1 MNYGLGVT
9 GTYASTRLQ
18 TIFNMDDQYSINAA
32 GTSTQNAYGVYWSH
46 PNAGSLGG
54 ANNLNDHGMLI
65 INNGS
70 FRAAISSRA
79 VFSQDVRGTLFYDYN
94 NTGYYVD
101 PASTSRLNYLRLSS
115 GDSYL
120 KIGANSATTTTR
132 DTNRPQLEI
141 GENHAYPHL
150 TLWSYGSNTTHGGV
164 ISFRSRQGGGFR
176 RWNIGT
182 ANYNPDSIQIGYFDN
197 QNNPH
202 YGVGVNGWSYD
213 SYARLVIRTGY
224 TEARGSMRSPLFY
237 DLDNTAYYTDPA
249 SESRLNTLRTA
260 GYVVIGGNFQ
270 NNPYNSVGSTRLM
283 FGGGDSNAVSNYY
296 IGTNLENYGGNY
308 TKLDLRWHT
317 GIRMGAQP
325 SYGGVRIY
333 NNEDL
338 STVLFSVGKGDTH
351 VRVENSNN
359 LYVEGGDARAALF
372 YDYNDTT
379 YYLDPANNARLWQV
393 GIGYRSAGKRLDVTG
408 DHGNTAIRLELPA
421 GNNGAGTGSIPLQMW
436 VSEPGRTWDG
446 AGFGYNVDNNLN
458 GGTNQYYLGRPNTT
472 RGQSYMRFE
481 SNGYMIF
488 YNTNTA
494 GTRYQ
499 TMETRSNNTVYVP
512 NYLQAGAS
520 LRAPIF
526 YDSNNTGYY
535 TDQASTSVL
544 NSVRAQ
550 RYSHVDDVSQNDQF
564 GLYFGANQ
572 STAYAIFRE
581 GGAWTYPYPD
591 LRIAFHTG
599 IKMGANASYQGMR
612 FYNDYNMAT
621 QVMSINNGS
630 DPLGGGNVYINQN
643 LQAGSS
649 LRSPIF
655 YDSDDT
661 TYRLDPN
668 STSNSANILRG
679 GTRHGPNP
687 SWGRYLYV
695 GTNGNVSSEA
705 CVATT
710 NGNLHLDSKA
720 GYNTYLQW
728 YVGGTVYINNAV
740 QAQIYYDRND
750 TNYYGDFASTSYMN
764 DLRVNILYDRN
775 NTAYYVHNSSGDAS
789 LRTVTV
795 DQLNMRDRGDFI
807 TFYGDDS
814 QYHSISSRDSGGGVT
829 DDLRFNS
836 YHDIFFNLDSNNN
849 NSTGST
855 GFYIGHHGAISSG
868 ISGWPF
874 QAMMDGNTYSTSSFR
889 SQYFYDR
896 SNTAYYVNPD
906 ATSRLSA
913 VYANNW
919 FRADGGTGLYFQDYG
934 YGVRGAQAEGNSYGN
949 ISTYNTGRSGWS
961 GYGID
966 RKWCIMSSGTGN
978 SNNFGVHNNDS
989 SWLWYWNGSYTNTRL
1004 GYLANESDMRA
1015 PTFYDLND
1023 TTYYGNFNGETNWQ
1037 GLTARGQA
1045 MIGLPGHTRSGA
1057 QSNYGRRPNITGD
1070 TNYWTG
1076 AKGWGTVNMN
1086 TVAHW
1091 GSGFFDSWSNPANQP
1106 SGTSHWVGVQTYHY
1120 SNGGAQYGWQMC
1132 GGPITNLRFRSSWG
1146 GWRSWRTI
1154 PVLDE
1159 NSGNGGA
1166 MYAGIYYDSNNTGYY
1181 CNPLGRSRL
1190 QTIDFGNGSYYITA
1204 GSWGMRNQTP
1214 YGYIEFGPANGSHAH
1229 IYTNLSNFY
1238 FNRMIQVN
1246 GGSQM
1251 NTSDIRANIF
1261 YDKQSTGYYTDPAS
1275 TSRMNAVTLNVINSP
1290 YAGGNSGITRAS
1302 KPYSFGFQESGGW
1315 GYPYPDMVFQ
1325 FHTGVSMAAN
1335 PSYGGIRFFND
1346 YNSTTVRFQVN
1357 GGSSYTYA
1365 NTWLQVGGGGTGIY
1379 DPYNGAHFYPNNA
1392 TSYGSWNMHGN
1403 RSGYYG
1409 LAISQ
1414 AGNSHW
1420 MLDGS
1425 GNGGHYS
1432 QNYGRWVYYH
1442 SLGNNCMGIAS
1453 SATSSAYSLY
1463 VSGSI
1468 YATSNIVAYSDRRKK
1483 ENIETID
1490 NALSKILQMRGVS
1503 YNRIYE
1509 EHIKDSWTG
1518 KTEIGLIAQE
1528 VMEILPEVVTHAEDV
1543 DEYGINYGNVVG
1555 LLVEGIK
1562 DQAKIVEEQKE
1573 IINNQQKDIDKLKEM
1588 VYNIQQMMEK

>member
-1 MNYGLGVT
+1 GADLVLFDMTKYFEARVIKNLAGSEDYLTPTTSEYVKNSDGPFAGSYVLRTAAYRTFDSDYIPVAPGEDIYGEVSVRRISGSGGLLYLGVRRYDKDKNPIAGNAGITYFVTGGNNVTNTSWVTYRGHTTIPATHTAYNGSDGGACRFVRLILLVNYNSGGALREIGGVMLKRRNAESNLLVDDLLADDITADEITANVFRDRANPTTFYVDPASTSYMNDVRASIFYDRDNAGYYVNPASTSNMNTVQINGTVRFMNYGLGVT

-32 GTSTQNAYGVYWSH
+32 GTATQNAYGVYWSH

-283 FGGGDSNAVSNYY
+283 FGGGDSNAISNYY

-372 YDYNDTT
+372 YDYNDTN

-421 GNNGAGTGSIPLQMW
+421 ANNGANTGSIPLQMW

-472 RGQSYMRFE
+472 RGQAYMRFE

-705 CVATT
+705 
-710 NGNLHLDSKA
+710 
-720 GYNTYLQW
+720 
-728 YVGGTVYINNAV
+728 
-740 QAQIYYDRND
+740 
-750 TNYYGDFASTSYMN
+750 
-764 DLRVNILYDRN
+764 
-775 NTAYYVHNSSGDAS
+775 
-789 LRTVTV
+789 
-795 DQLNMRDRGDFI
+795 
-807 TFYGDDS
+807 
-814 QYHSISSRDSGGGVT
+814 
-829 DDLRFNS
+829 
-836 YHDIFFNLDSNNN
+836 
-849 NSTGST
+849 
-855 GFYIGHHGAISSG
+855 
-868 ISGWPF
+868 
-874 QAMMDGNTYSTSSFR
+874 
-889 SQYFYDR
+889 
-896 SNTAYYVNPD
+896 
-906 ATSRLSA
+906 
-913 VYANNW
+913 
-919 FRADGGTGLYFQDYG
+919 
-934 YGVRGAQAEGNSYGN
+934 
-949 ISTYNTGRSGWS
+949 
-961 GYGID
+961 
-966 RKWCIMSSGTGN
+966 
-978 SNNFGVHNNDS
+978 
-989 SWLWYWNGSYTNTRL
+989 
-1004 GYLANESDMRA
+1004 
-1015 PTFYDLND
+1015 
-1023 TTYYGNFNGETNWQ
+1023 
-1037 GLTARGQA
+1037 
-1045 MIGLPGHTRSGA
+1045 
-1057 QSNYGRRPNITGD
+1057 
-1070 TNYWTG
+1070 
-1076 AKGWGTVNMN
+1076 
-1086 TVAHW
+1086 
-1091 GSGFFDSWSNPANQP
+1091 
-1106 SGTSHWVGVQTYHY
+1106 
-1120 SNGGAQYGWQMC
+1120 
-1132 GGPITNLRFRSSWG
+1132 
-1146 GWRSWRTI
+1146 
-1154 PVLDE
+1154 
-1159 NSGNGGA
+1159 
-1166 MYAGIYYDSNNTGYY
+1166 
-1181 CNPLGRSRL
+1181 
-1190 QTIDFGNGSYYITA
+1190 
-1204 GSWGMRNQTP
+1204 
-1214 YGYIEFGPANGSHAH
+1214 
-1229 IYTNLSNFY
+1229 
-1238 FNRMIQVN
+1238 
-1246 GGSQM
+1246 
-1251 NTSDIRANIF
+1251 
-1261 YDKQSTGYYTDPAS
+1261 
-1275 TSRMNAVTLNVINSP
+1275 
-1290 YAGGNSGITRAS
+1290 
-1302 KPYSFGFQESGGW
+1302 
-1315 GYPYPDMVFQ
+1315 
-1325 FHTGVSMAAN
+1325 
-1335 PSYGGIRFFND
+1335 
-1346 YNSTTVRFQVN
+1346 
-1357 GGSSYTYA
+1357 
-1365 NTWLQVGGGGTGIY
+1365 
-1379 DPYNGAHFYPNNA
+1379 
-1392 TSYGSWNMHGN
+1392 
-1403 RSGYYG
+1403 
-1409 LAISQ
+1409 
-1414 AGNSHW
+1414 
-1420 MLDGS
+1420 
-1425 GNGGHYS
+1425 
-1432 QNYGRWVYYH
+1432 
-1442 SLGNNCMGIAS
+1442 
-1453 SATSSAYSLY
+1453 
-1463 VSGSI
+1463 
-1468 YATSNIVAYSDRRKK
+1468 
-1483 ENIETID
+1483 
-1490 NALSKILQMRGVS
+1490 
-1503 YNRIYE
+1503 
-1509 EHIKDSWTG
+1509 
-1518 KTEIGLIAQE
+1518 
-1528 VMEILPEVVTHAEDV
+1528 
-1543 DEYGINYGNVVG
+1543 
-1555 LLVEGIK
+1555 
-1562 DQAKIVEEQKE
+1562 
-1573 IINNQQKDIDKLKEM
+1573 
-1588 VYNIQQMMEK
+1588 